1 MYIQQ
6 QAMLQAADQYLV
18 VLGKGLRL
26 LEETERFRVQT
37 AGELQKYRYQDL
49 LFRVYRNDGIQK
61 FRSQF
66 DLAGRYAY
74 LAAKA
79 YDYETCQLPSS
90 TLSAENAFADIVRAR
105 SIGYVDRDGRPLPPA
120 TVGDAGLAGALG
132 RLRTDYEA
140 LRGRFGLNN
149 PETSTLRLSLRR
161 EHFRLITNSAGS
173 AWRNTLQAHRV
184 ANLLEH
190 PVYRRYCLPSHDAAS
205 TKEPALVVPFDTT
218 IQDGLNFF
226 GPPKGPGDSVY
237 STAYYAT
244 KIRSVGIGL
253 VGYNPALFAKT
264 PRVYLVPVGT
274 DILRVPGRPDKT
286 REFLVLDQ
294 VLPIPSA
301 VTGNIIGRADYQPI
315 VDSVTQPDSFA
326 AIRKIPDFLAYY
338 DGDNYDALTK
348 SNRRLVG
355 RSVWNT
361 QWVLILRGRELG
373 GADPDKSLD
382 DLILGPE
389 TGGVRSGSGL
399 LDIQLTLET
408 DAYAGN

>member
-1 MYIQQ
+1 
-6 QAMLQAADQYLV
+6 
-18 VLGKGLRL
+18 
-26 LEETERFRVQT
+26 
-37 AGELQKYRYQDL
+37 
-49 LFRVYRNDGIQK
+49 
-61 FRSQF
+61 
-66 DLAGRYAY
+66 
-74 LAAKA
+74 
-79 YDYETCQLPSS
+79 
-90 TLSAENAFADIVRAR
+90 
-105 SIGYVDRDGRPLPPA
+105 
-120 TVGDAGLAGALG
+120 
-132 RLRTDYEA
+132 
-140 LRGRFGLNN
+140 
-149 PETSTLRLSLRR
+149 
-161 EHFRLITNSAGS
+161 
-173 AWRNTLQAHRV
+173 
-184 ANLLEH
+184 
-190 PVYRRYCLPSHDAAS
+190 
-205 TKEPALVVPFDTT
+205 LVVPFDTT

-244 KIRSVGIGL
+244 KIRSVGVGL